1 MKILITG
8 NMGYVGPVV
17 VRHLRSRWPDSEL
30 IGFDNAYFA
39 RCLTTR
45 RALPELDL
53 TAQLFGDTRE
63 LPAAILKGVDAIVH
77 LAAVS
82 NDPMGNSFE
91 QPTDQ
96 INYLA
101 SRRLAEMARQAGV
114 GHFVFASSCSVYGF
128 AADRPMSESDE
139 LNPLT
144 AYARS
149 KIATE
154 RALAHT
160 ELGDMVVTCLRFA
173 TVCGVS
179 DRIRLDLVLND
190 FVASAIASGEINVLS
205 DGTPWRPLINVSDMA
220 RAIEWAVERTA
231 ESGGQYL
238 ALNVG
243 SNVWNYQVVQL
254 AEAVAREISGTR
266 VSINPNAQPDR
277 RSYQVDFSRFASL
290 APSHQPI
297 ATLPQTVRG
306 LRDRLVEIGFADRA
320 FRNSDLIRLKTLESY
335 MKTGQLTHELR
346 WTEM

>member
-1 MKILITG
+1 
-8 NMGYVGPVV
+8 
-17 VRHLRSRWPDSEL
+17 
-30 IGFDNAYFA
+30 
-39 RCLTTR
+39 
-45 RALPELDL
+45 
-53 TAQLFGDTRE
+53 
-63 LPAAILKGVDAIVH
+63 
-77 LAAVS
+77 
-82 NDPMGNSFE
+82 
-91 QPTDQ
+91 
-96 INYLA
+96 
-101 SRRLAEMARQAGV
+101 
-114 GHFVFASSCSVYGF
+114 
-128 AADRPMSESDE
+128 
-139 LNPLT
+139 
-144 AYARS
+144 
-149 KIATE
+149 
-154 RALAHT
+154 
-160 ELGDMVVTCLRFA
+160 
-173 TVCGVS
+173 
-179 DRIRLDLVLND
+179 
-190 FVASAIASGEINVLS
+190 
-205 DGTPWRPLINVSDMA
+205 MA